1 MEVKRRR
8 RPVIPLMYPQK
19 NLRTQHD
26 DVEKKVE
33 TELNNHIFKYIY
45 ITYYEAGTQVHVVNL
60 TIHTNPRTTTTK
72 VSAAILTLPSRI
84 YRNDPLNL
92 VKQ

>member
-1 MEVKRRR
+1 MEVERRR
-8 RPVIPLMYPQK
+8 RHVIPLMYPQK
-19 NLRTQHD
+19 NLRTHD
-26 DVEKKVE
+26 DVEEKVG

-72 VSAAILTLPSRI
+72 VSAAILTLPSCI